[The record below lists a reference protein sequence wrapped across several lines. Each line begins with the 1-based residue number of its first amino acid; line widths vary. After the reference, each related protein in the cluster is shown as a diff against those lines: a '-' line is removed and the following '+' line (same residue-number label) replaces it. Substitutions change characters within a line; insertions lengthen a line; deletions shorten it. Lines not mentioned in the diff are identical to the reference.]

1 MSAQG
6 KSRDGNG
13 DQKRTEPSS
22 TTDVIADQFRQE
34 IIPPALQTAL
44 RNVGVDPQD
53 PNVSKALEISLTMMF
68 SGSLPLAPPP
78 ILREYGN
85 VRPELIDKLVEWTEQ
100 QSTHRRELERLRTEG
115 SERRLNR
122 AQWIGGAVAIGGLA
136 LASLVGNYSAA
147 TAIAIALA
155 AVGGPTAAIWL
166 AHTMGRSPLPTLP
179 PSPPGPKPP
188 GSQVS

>member
-6 KSRDGNG
+6 KSRDGHG

-44 RNVGVDPQD
+44 RDVGVDPQD

-68 SGSLPLAPPP
+68 RGSLPLAPPP

-100 QSTHRRELERLRTEG
+100 QSTHRRELERLRTE
-115 SERRLNR
+115 
-122 AQWIGGAVAIGGLA
+122 
-136 LASLVGNYSAA
+136 
-147 TAIAIALA
+147 
-155 AVGGPTAAIWL
+155 
-166 AHTMGRSPLPTLP
+166 
-179 PSPPGPKPP
+179 
-188 GSQVS
+188 